1 MFVLI
6 YGYYFR
12 PIGGGFG
19 SCLESKVTSITSKL
33 LYRISKRF
41 YKREFDGENFSCFFQ
56 EGFCLL

>member
-12 PIGGGFG
+12 PIARGFG
-19 SCLESKVTSITSKL
+19 SCLESKVTSTTSKL

-41 YKREFDGENFSCFFQ
+41 FKREFDGENFSYFFQ